1 MKLSTIV
8 MVVGALLFV
17 LPVPVTF
24 IVGGIVFLAGV
35 ALRLL
40 GK

>member
-1 MKLSTIV
+1 MRLSTIV
-8 MVVGALLFV
+8 MVLGVLLFV

-24 IVGGIVFLAGV
+24 IVGGIVFLAG
-35 ALRLL
+35 AAMRLL

>member
-1 MKLSTIV
+1 MRLSTVV
-8 MVVGALLFV
+8 MALGVLLFV

-24 IVGGIVFLAGV
+24 IAGGIVFLAGV